1 MEESSHWCTKDK
13 HYSKSITESYRTV
26 SSTIELKRN
35 ALFTSIWKCIILS
48 FGENGRKS
56 TWTCC
61 WALYEVLLLSGGML
75 APIEKWKTNAEL
87 HG

>member
-1 MEESSHWCTKDK
+1 MDESSHRCTKDR

-48 FGENGRKS
+48 FGE
-56 TWTCC
+56 
-61 WALYEVLLLSGGML
+61 
-75 APIEKWKTNAEL
+75 KWKKIYLDMLLGIVRGPVVVRWNA
-87 HG
+87 GTY